1 MSLAKT
7 GQISNC
13 CQPNALLT
21 LKEYL
26 TDYASEDTR
35 RKGEA
40 VIKQEL
46 TKIPNPKVRETCESY
61 LDKIVHGERDF
72 RF

>member
-1 MSLAKT
+1 MPLAKS
-7 GQISNC
+7 GAIQNC

-26 TDYASEDTR
+26 EDYASEDTKI
-35 RKGEA
+35 KGDK
-40 VIKQEL
+40 VIAAEVK
-46 TKIPNPKVRETCESY
+46 KIPNDKVIETTIDY
-61 LDKIVHGERDF
+61 LDKIVHGSRDF